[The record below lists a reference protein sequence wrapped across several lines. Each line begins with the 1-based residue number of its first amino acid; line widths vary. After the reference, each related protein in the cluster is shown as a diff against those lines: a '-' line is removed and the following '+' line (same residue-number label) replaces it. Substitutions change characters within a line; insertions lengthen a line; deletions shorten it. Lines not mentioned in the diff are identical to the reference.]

1 MSEVWFWTSV
11 VESDEMDYAGGL
23 LGPYLAPEPE
33 LSRLRWKSME
43 LPTCSSGRQC
53 VLQLRQG
60 G

>member
-1 MSEVWFWTSV
+1 
-11 VESDEMDYAGGL
+11 MDYAGGL